1 MQRVTEAIKVVIAE
15 DDTDILEMLQ
25 TTLEMLGVDV
35 VGSAV
40 NGREAID
47 EVTRLTPDIILLDM
61 HMPEMLGL
69 EAIPEIVNH
78 SPRTKIVVHSAIGAT
93 FMTDQALKLG
103 AHAYIEKGV
112 KPRTIVEHIERVH
125 IAGAVRPVQPYPL
138 RRNY

>member
-1 MQRVTEAIKVVIAE
+1 MQPVTEAIKVVIAE

-47 EVTRLTPDIILLDM
+47 EVTRLSPDIILLDM

-69 EAIPEIVNH
+69 EAIPEIVTH

-112 KPRTIVEHIERVH
+112 KPRTIVEHIGRVH
-125 IAGAVRPVQPYPL
+125 LAGAVRPVQPYPL

>member
-40 NGREAID
+40 NGREAIE
-47 EVTRLTPDIILLDM
+47 EVTRLSPDIILLDM

-69 EAIPEIVNH
+69 EAIPEIVTH
-78 SPRTKIVVHSAIGAT
+78 APRTKIVVHSAIGAT